1 MQMFRN
7 VYKPIALNKHIMKR
21 GTGRVI
27 TAIIL
32 AIILTLNFALAA
44 EDETPEND
52 NSLNTNQDTAEGLT
66 NSYNWL
72 YDTTTNKSLDVQEE
86 SAALM
91 ALLGQ
96 PTRELSGIVEE
107 LVKTEDPVQH
117 CWPKGGCKTKDSSL
131 ATLALY
137 LAGQDVNQEVK
148 WLKDAKISM
157 GNKGEWWLVIKS
169 STDGTCNIKYG
180 NRPAKPF
187 ELEGD
192 KIKKAKGEYYI
203 NLNEIDTSILRAV
216 TPKIE
221 VDCST
226 IPSTIIA
233 LVFKPD
239 ANTFFIQK
247 SEAVTNTELV
257 VANACYG
264 TGKST
269 NTCDYES
276 TALAS
281 WTLLEMGETGSTKDD
296 LGTIIY
302 LESQLKPGNPV
313 HLSLLNRVLLKSS
326 SVAPSFLEELAK
338 QQKQDGSFNG
348 DVYATSLAV
357 LAMDGTEKTENV
369 GRARDYLL
377 RRVGKDGSWNKNVR
391 NTAFALLALHGVDL
405 GRAEIENIE
414 PSNIKREVCG
424 NNLDD
429 DNDGVQDCGEEECK
443 EEELCK
449 ITEEEAEEEEEPV
462 SCTASADCE
471 SGQECIFGACV
482 QKEEETEETP
492 ADVLDETPPE
502 DKGGSIWVWVIIL
515 IVALLVLG
523 TVFYLKYVKTGKV
536 SLSDLFRKKKK
547 QTFEDYRRVAEFKPV
562 EQPRQTQP
570 TRQQAPPRIAPQRAV
585 KSKEE
590 EELERS
596 LREAEK
602 LIKGK

>member
-1 MQMFRN
+1 
-7 VYKPIALNKHIMKR
+7 MKR
-21 GTGRVI
+21 GTARAI

-32 AIILTLNFALAA
+32 TLILTLNFATAT
-44 EDETPEND
+44 EHEEQDTENT
-52 NSLNTNQDTAEGLT
+52 NSLNTNQDAVEGLI
-66 NSYNWL
+66 NSYEWL
-72 YDTTTNKSLDVQEE
+72 YNTTTTKSLDVQER
-86 SAALM
+86 STALM

-117 CWPKGGCKTKDSSL
+117 CWPKGGCKTKDSAL

-137 LAGQDVNQEVK
+137 LAGQDVTQEVK

-169 STDGTCNIKYG
+169 STDGTCSIKYG

-192 KIKKAKGEYYI
+192 KIKKARGEYYI
-203 NLNEIDTSILRAV
+203 NLNEIDTNILRTV

-221 VDCST
+221 ADCSA
-226 IPSTIIA
+226 IPSTIIT
-233 LVFKPD
+233 LIFKPD

-247 SEAVTNTELV
+247 SEAVTNTELI

-269 NTCDYES
+269 STCDYES
-276 TALAS
+276 TAFAS
-281 WTLLEMGETGSTKDD
+281 WALLEMGEIGSTKEDM
-296 LGTIIY
+296 GTIIY
-302 LESQLKPGNPV
+302 MESQLKPGNLI

-348 DVYATSLAV
+348 DAYVTSLAI

-377 RRVGKDGSWNKNVR
+377 RKAGKDGSWNRNIR

-405 GRAEIENIE
+405 GRAAIEEIE
-414 PSNIKREVCG
+414 PVNIKREICG
-424 NNLDD
+424 NNIDD

-443 EEELCK
+443 EEELCRT
-449 ITEEEAEEEEEPV
+449 TEEKPEEEEQEG
-462 SCTASADCE
+462 CTASADCE
-471 SGQECIFGACV
+471 SGQECKFGVCI

-492 ADVLDETPPE
+492 ADLPEDETPPKE
-502 DKGGSIWVWVIIL
+502 NGGSIWVWVLIL
-515 IVALLVLG
+515 ITALLVLG
-523 TVFYLKYVKTGKV
+523 AIFYFKFVKTGKV
-536 SLSDLFRKKKK
+536 SLKDLFRKKKK
-547 QTFEDYRRVAEFKPV
+547 QTFEDYRRVAEFRPV

-570 TRQQAPPRIAPQRAV
+570 ARQQTPPRIAPQRAV